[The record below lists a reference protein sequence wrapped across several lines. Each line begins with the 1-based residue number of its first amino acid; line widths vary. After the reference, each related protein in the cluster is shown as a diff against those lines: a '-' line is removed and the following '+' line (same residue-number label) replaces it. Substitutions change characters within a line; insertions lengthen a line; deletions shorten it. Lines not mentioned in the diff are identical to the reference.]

1 MQDSLPPEEQRSMIR
16 QATRNRDTCL
26 PSPSQP
32 PRRAWRDGAPM
43 LERLRDSLQMPS
55 LHPSGAC
62 LRVMLLS
69 EGESAVIDLAPDADA
84 QLVVGRHEQA
94 GLGVQD
100 DSTLS
105 LRHVLI
111 LLRSRPGADGPT
123 VDLIPLSPSAPVQP
137 WPAALPGDV
146 TARGTALLCGNSLLF
161 MTQIQSG
168 LETPSTAFSLQ
179 GGSVHVKAED
189 VNIAVHKRRV
199 VSSVPPRSTFI
210 REARALL
217 ELHDAGSAEAAYTL
231 EVRRGDLCARLGLLE
246 AWLAQGILLGRSQA
260 KCSHPL
266 FSQVLSPAEISR
278 SHVYVRREGD
288 YVVFYDTASMGGVW
302 IGDEQVHRAQVLAP
316 LSCNMALRER
326 QACMPPLELSLPE
339 SVSISLRA
347 RGM

>member
-1 MQDSLPPEEQRSMIR
+1 MQDSLPPDEQRSMIR

-26 PSPSQP
+26 PSPSEP
-32 PRRAWRDGAPM
+32 PQHAWRDGAPI
-43 LERLRDSLQMPS
+43 LERLRDSLRMPS

-62 LRVMLLS
+62 LRVMLFS
-69 EGESAVIDLAPDADA
+69 EGERAVLDLALDADA

-94 GLGVQD
+94 DLGVQD

-105 LRHVLI
+105 LRHVLV
-111 LLRSRPGADGPT
+111 LLRSRPDADGPT
-123 VDLIPLSPSAPVQP
+123 VELIPLSPSAPVQP
-137 WPAALPGDV
+137 WPAALPNDV

-161 MTQIQSG
+161 MTQIHSG
-168 LETPSTAFSLQ
+168 PDAPCTAFALQ
-179 GGSVHVKAED
+179 GGSVHAKAED
-189 VNIAVHKRRV
+189 VNIAVRKRRV

-210 REARALL
+210 REARELL
-217 ELHDAGSAEAAYTL
+217 ELHDAGTSEAAYTL

-302 IGDEQVHRAQVLAP
+302 IGAEQVHRAEVLAP
-316 LSCNMALRER
+316 LSCDIALRER
-326 QACMPPLELSLPE
+326 QAREPLLELSLPK
-339 SVSISLRA
+339 SVCISVRP
-347 RGM
+347 RGL